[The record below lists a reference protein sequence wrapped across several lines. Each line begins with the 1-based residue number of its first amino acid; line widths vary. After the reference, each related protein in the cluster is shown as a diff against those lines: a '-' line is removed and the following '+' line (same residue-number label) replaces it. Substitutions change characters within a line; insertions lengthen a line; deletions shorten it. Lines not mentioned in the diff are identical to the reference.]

1 VFSVIIAF
9 FRTVILYTLLII
21 GIRLM
26 GKRQVGELEPTELV
40 LALIIADLAS
50 VPMQNFG
57 TPLFN
62 GIIPIVTLLAL
73 TTAMSV
79 LTMKSIRLR
88 ALLCSK
94 PAMIVEHGKL
104 CQDAMRRTRLTI
116 DELLEELRMQNVTDI
131 STVEYAVL
139 ETNGRISVLLY
150 PEHQSVT
157 AGQMQVSTQPL
168 WYPLVVVSDGRLMR
182 ENLTRLGFTEDWVRA
197 QLLQRGI
204 QKVEDVFI
212 LLADRTEKIYFLGKE
227 AAG

>member
-1 VFSVIIAF
+1 MIIAF

-139 ETNGRISVLLY
+139 ETNGRLSVLLY

>member
-1 VFSVIIAF
+1 
-9 FRTVILYTLLII
+9 
-21 GIRLM
+21 
-26 GKRQVGELEPTELV
+26 
-40 LALIIADLAS
+40 
-50 VPMQNFG
+50 
-57 TPLFN
+57 
-62 GIIPIVTLLAL
+62 
-73 TTAMSV
+73 
-79 LTMKSIRLR
+79 
-88 ALLCSK
+88 
-94 PAMIVEHGKL
+94 
-104 CQDAMRRTRLTI
+104 
-116 DELLEELRMQNVTDI
+116 MQNVTDI

>member
-1 VFSVIIAF
+1 MIIAF

>member
-1 VFSVIIAF
+1 MIIAF
-9 FRTVILYTLLII
+9 FRTIILYLLLIV

-26 GKRQVGELEPTELV
+26 GKRQVGELEPSELV

-62 GIIPIVTLLAL
+62 GIVPIVTLLAL
-73 TTAMSV
+73 TTVMSV

-139 ETNGRISVLLY
+139 ETNGKLSVLLC
-150 PEHQSVT
+150 PAHQPAT
-157 AGQMQVSTQPL
+157 AGQMQIPVQPL
-168 WYPLVVVSDGRLMR
+168 WYPLVVVSDGHLMR
-182 ENLTRLGFTEDWVRA
+182 ENLSRLGFTEDWLHA
-197 QLLQRGI
+197 QLLQRGVRDI
-204 QKVEDVFI
+204 RDVFI
-212 LLADRTEKIYFLGKE
+212 LLADRQEKIYFLGKE